1 MRKLIYMFLIF
12 LPALNGAAILGAAEF
27 TIPRM
32 EMATWGKVES
42 GDFILSSA
50 IQADLSLSGGY
61 KYGMLLGFNFETPD
75 IMTTRA
81 SSLSFRIAKASARD
95 LFGKPLELSFFIG
108 DGDDFCSGDEFSTRF
123 GIVPIE
129 TEYQGFSYFPDGI
142 RYDGIHSAMGTGFSL
157 ALTKWEHIVPMIYL
171 YEDFIDTSGTTGFFD
186 NDGKAHYSGDLRVL
200 INLERVKIEA
210 FSGLSLTK
218 SSKANVRAGLLADFI
233 TESGM
238 EFLFQGGIP
247 GWDAGT
253 SLKIDHFF
261 FLMEPRLRF
270 AKYGFI
276 MTFFYHPVEYLHIKT
291 DEERGKVDINAKFYL
306 GKPDAIFKA
315 GLESTFGMK
324 VTKMDDLA
332 LWVSPFATFSS
343 GGLLWDTKIRINVLD
358 TDPPAEMF
366 GFFFGVRTSF

>member
-1 MRKLIYMFLIF
+1 MFLLIF
-12 LPALNGAAILGAAEF
+12 SPALKGAVILGAAEF

-32 EMATWGKVES
+32 EMATWGRIES

-61 KYGMLLGFNFETPD
+61 KYGILLGFNFENPN
-75 IMTTRA
+75 IMTSRA
-81 SSLSFRIAKASARD
+81 SDLSFRIAKASARD
-95 LFGKPLELSFFIG
+95 LFGKPLEFSFFIG
-108 DGDDFCSGDEFSTRF
+108 DGDGFCSGDEFSTRF
-123 GIVPIE
+123 GIAPIE
-129 TEYQGFSYFPDGI
+129 TGYQGFSYFPDGI
-142 RYDGIHSAMGTGFSL
+142 RYDGIHSARGTGFSL
-157 ALTKWEHIVPMIYL
+157 ALTKWENIVPMIYL
-171 YEDFIDTSGTTGFFD
+171 YEDFIDTSGTTGFFN
-186 NDGKAHYSGDLRVL
+186 NDGQIHYSGDLRVL

-218 SSKANVRAGLLADFI
+218 SPKANIRAGLLADFI
-233 TESGM
+233 TESGI

-247 GWDAGT
+247 GWEAGT
-253 SLKIDHFF
+253 SLKIDNLF

-276 MTFFYHPVEYLHIKT
+276 MTVFYHPVEYLHITT
-291 DEERGKVDINAKFYL
+291 DEERGKVDINAKFYV
-306 GKPDAIFKA
+306 GKPDAIFKT

-324 VTKMDDLA
+324 VTKMDDLT

-358 TDPPAEMF
+358 ADPPAGMF
-366 GFFFGVRTSF
+366 EFFFGVRTSF